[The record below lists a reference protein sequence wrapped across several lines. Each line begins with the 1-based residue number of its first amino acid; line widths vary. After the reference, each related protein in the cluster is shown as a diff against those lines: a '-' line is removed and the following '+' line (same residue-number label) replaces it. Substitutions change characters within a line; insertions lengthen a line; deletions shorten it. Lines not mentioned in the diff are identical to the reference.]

1 MKLCRQASLHQGL
14 KPASFA
20 ALTAR
25 LKRCPSRALRYL
37 TLRDLGFRN
46 LGQAYLVERF

>member
-1 MKLCRQASLHQGL
+1 MKLCRQASLPQGL

-20 ALTAR
+20 ALPAR
-25 LKRCPSRALRYL
+25 LKPCPSRSLGYLALH
-37 TLRDLGFRN
+37 D

>member
-1 MKLCRQASLHQGL
+1 MKLRRPAILPQGL
-14 KPASFA
+14 KPTSFA

-25 LKRCPSRALRYL
+25 LKPCPSRALRYPA
-37 TLRDLGFRN
+37 LRDLTLRN